1 MTILHYLTEDI
12 PGIGGRLYAEPED
25 FFVEE
30 IPLYRPMGAGEHV
43 YCEIEKRDLT
53 TRQATSRIAKAL
65 SVKER
70 EIGAAGNKDRH
81 TVSRQMLSIRGVS
94 ERDVEKLEIPGIKIL
109 WVRRHNNKLRIG
121 HLEGNRF
128 RIRVRDIKSINEGD
142 LTKTL
147 DILAKRGVPNYFGY
161 QRFGREGDSHLI
173 GHALLNGNDKEVVE
187 RLGGDSGTYFMGPR
201 RDIKSLKRDFKYFF
215 IHAYQSHLFNK
226 CLEKRLGDFDVLWN
240 GDLAYKHDNGAVF
253 RVEDAKKE
261 AERLERFEISPS
273 GPLFGH
279 KMIEPEGRE
288 GAIESGVLSAEG
300 VEPDILNIR
309 FKEADIKGGRR
320 SYRFPVKELKWERD
334 DNSVIFSFVLPKG
347 CYATSFLREIMKTQ

>member
-1 MTILHYLTEDI
+1 MANLHYLTEDI

-30 IPLYRPMGAGEHV
+30 IPLYRPAGAGEHV

-53 TRQATSRIAKAL
+53 TREAISRISRAL

-70 EIGAAGNKDRH
+70 EIGAAGNKDKH

-128 RIRVRDIKSINEGD
+128 RIRVRDLESVDESN

-147 DILAKRGVPNYFGY
+147 DILTKRGVPNYFGY
-161 QRFGREGDSHLI
+161 QRFGRAGDSHLI
-173 GHALLNGNDKEVVE
+173 GRALLVGNDKEVID

-201 RDIKSLKRDFKYFF
+201 RDIRSIKRDFRYFF
-215 IHAYQSHLFNK
+215 VHAYQSHLFNK
-226 CLEKRLGDFDVLWN
+226 CLEKRLSDFDALWK

-253 RVEDAKKE
+253 RVEDAEKE
-261 AERLERFEISPS
+261 ADRLGRFEISPS

-288 GAIESGVLSAEG
+288 KAIEDEVLSAEG
-300 VEPDILNIR
+300 VAPDILSMR
-309 FKEADIKGGRR
+309 FKEADIKGVRR
-320 SYRFPVKELKWERD
+320 SYRFPVKELKWEHSD
-334 DNSVIFSFVLPKG
+334 KSVIFSFVLPKG